1 MSSINTRPAHHLAQL
16 SYCLQ
21 LLNKKNILL
30 LGGEYSLASYLAHSD
45 TACVIAVSPD
55 APEAAWQSLD
65 DEVEMEHVV
74 MSHDVLDFDDGVF
87 DAVVI
92 PDLSG
97 LSNPIVTLEE
107 AKRVLQPSGIVIIAS
122 PNPEASEASPD
133 SKPLDYYALYEVMA
147 GVFPSV
153 QMIGQSPFAG
163 YAVVDLACED
173 EDIEINFDA
182 ELMAGETEA
191 IEWFIAVCGEVPA
204 ALEPYFIIQVP
215 KADMGM
221 GDPED
226 TKALTEVSDQ
236 LAEARRELG
245 NRGVRI
251 ESLEKKLEEELMQ
264 SEEARARA
272 VKLSKELEDERRATT
287 KKQLEDEFT
296 KRSVDID
303 LQGELRETQKQ
314 LRLAEQR
321 ATSAEAGRDEL
332 IERMR
337 NDVAELDRL
346 RDRLQKLDEKPR
358 QPARDVETLKQL
370 RLAEERARSA
380 EAARDELIE
389 KMRSDAKALDRLRNR
404 QDSVQER
411 IRSAEDRETALKSE
425 ITQQVKA
432 HEERVSALTGEIAAL
447 RKQLEQT
454 RTAEESARAAVET
467 AQTADESV
475 RVAEERA
482 RAAEE
487 SVRAAEEKARA
498 AEEKARA
505 AAEQVRTAE
514 ERVRAAEE
522 QARAA
527 TEQARTAEQERPRS
541 EEKSRSEEES
551 EPSAPAADS
560 ELSALAKENALIEE
574 RLRETASKRQRAE
587 AEIQRLEALV
597 RDLIVRLEDGGVAV
611 ETVPADTSCEE
622 VALKEQVE
630 SLEAEVAALMGARSG
645 QHRARV
651 EAELELSMT
660 AVKLAEAEAALMAQD
675 VTARNLADGSCLS
688 EVERLTKM
696 VESLEAEVAALMGA
710 RSGQHRARVEAELEL
725 SAATIRL
732 QDVEEALVSQGLA
745 LRAKEEA
752 LEQHRREIEALNQ
765 AQSSGDAAG
774 LKVAELEG
782 ELQACRWRIDEL
794 EARNQDLSAR
804 CGDAAAS
811 SGDAA
816 EELLALVDE
825 SRAQVAAHRER
836 ISALEIALGQR
847 TESVNAL
854 FETLENRLAS
864 NRGGADR
871 VTALAEENR
880 KLSAALDAAERRE
893 RMLDEEIESKEDR
906 AARLRTD
913 LDRANQRVAELE
925 QEITEAKSD
934 RARFERNLGEIS
946 KALDEAREE
955 ARRTKQRAES
965 AEASAEEARR
975 RSDAV
980 SIELRGAR
988 SKIDELTKEMRDR
1001 ERDSE
1006 TRINEAR
1013 KSAAEDKG
1021 RLEGLKTE
1029 LERASNELKEEI
1041 RKGEALQAS
1050 VALLSEQLASEA
1062 KISHLAGADAAR
1074 TSGEVGALR
1083 LQLQRHADEL
1093 KEKEVEIET
1102 GLRVVATLRE
1112 EVSRLVSRLRSAKA
1126 VEVASGGDEEATAAE
1141 TEALTAET
1149 EALTAE
1155 VETLT
1160 ARTEA
1165 LTAET
1170 ESLTARTEVLTAEVE
1185 ALRAKLS
1192 QNEADFAQMKA
1203 EVAEYRDKIRTDED
1217 EISEAQE
1224 MIAEMEAKVVAV
1236 NQSKVGMSVEL
1247 ADAIQQS
1254 ERLRL
1259 ELNQV
1264 KAKESS
1270 LTAEIT
1276 GLRAKL
1282 EQAEAESRE
1291 AEEAITEIKE
1301 NAEGVEALRQQ
1312 VEEKEKLVGSLT
1324 DQLEERERRA
1334 ATLERKNRV
1343 LSEQIREHESDV
1355 SAWNMEL
1362 KLRSAR
1368 ISQLER
1374 ELAEARQRK

>member
-651 EAELELSMT
+651 EAELELS
-660 AVKLAEAEAALMAQD
+660 
-675 VTARNLADGSCLS
+675 
-688 EVERLTKM
+688 
-696 VESLEAEVAALMGA
+696 
-710 RSGQHRARVEAELEL
+710 
-725 SAATIRL
+725 AATIRL

-1155 VETLT
+1155 TEALTAEVETLT